1 MVETPTTEEMT
12 VIAVDL
18 LQLLG
23 LEETLELLMEE
34 TLPD

>member
-1 MVETPTTEEMT
+1 MEEIA

-23 LEETLELLMEE
+23 LEETLELP
-34 TLPD
+34 T

>member
-1 MVETPTTEEMT
+1 MMEEIPIMEEIA

-23 LEETLELLMEE
+23 LEETLELP
-34 TLPD
+34 T